1 MTNKRCKEI
10 EEIAS
15 NLRKV
20 ADITSF
26 AVDDIFGLCKIKNYY
41 SIRYPIGDTGI
52 SGAAILRD
60 YDRIIF
66 SNSSNILSREI
77 FTVAHELGHFEL
89 GHFSNDITTFTDL
102 KFDNDKKE
110 EEEANYFAACF
121 LMPEEKVRSYV
132 SKFLTVGEKGWS
144 CLDIADIQ
152 GTFNVSFDTVLKRL
166 VELKI
171 MEPEEYHKLKEEKT
185 EKRISKLLQVV
196 GYSAELC
203 FPSKT
208 RNIPKIFLYW
218 AISNYENNLIP
229 KSTLEKA
236 LKYFNIEFDDIGLQE
251 NVRAEDNFDDLDEYL
266 SEEEE

>member
-1 MTNKRCKEI
+1 MTNKRRKEI

-41 SIRYPIGDTGI
+41 SIRYPIGDAGI

-60 YDRIIF
+60 SDKIIF

-121 LMPEEKVRSYV
+121 LMPKEKVRSYI

-171 MEPEEYHKLKEEKT
+171 MEPEE
-185 EKRISKLLQVV
+185 
-196 GYSAELC
+196 
-203 FPSKT
+203 
-208 RNIPKIFLYW
+208 
-218 AISNYENNLIP
+218 
-229 KSTLEKA
+229 
-236 LKYFNIEFDDIGLQE
+236 
-251 NVRAEDNFDDLDEYL
+251 
-266 SEEEE
+266 